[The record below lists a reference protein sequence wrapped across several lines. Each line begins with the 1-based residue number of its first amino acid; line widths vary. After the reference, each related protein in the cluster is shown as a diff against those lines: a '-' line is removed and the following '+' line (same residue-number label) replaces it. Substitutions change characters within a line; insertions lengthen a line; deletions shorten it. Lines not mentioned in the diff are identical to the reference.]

1 MKFAKIKNIKTKI
14 SRICLGTWGLGSS
27 TKKTPSYG
35 KISSKRAK
43 EILIDAYK
51 KKINFFDTAGV
62 YGGGK
67 SEDLIGE
74 VFSPVRTKVIIAT
87 KVGCYDFN
95 QHCMNHDMSK
105 PCHRFAIYQTSIYLL

>member
-43 EILIDAYK
+43 EILINALQEK
-51 KKINFFDTAGV
+51 N
-62 YGGGK
+62 
-67 SEDLIGE
+67 
-74 VFSPVRTKVIIAT
+74 
-87 KVGCYDFN
+87 
-95 QHCMNHDMSK
+95 
-105 PCHRFAIYQTSIYLL
+105 